1 MTLYEFSRA
10 LLSCTAGVLGLY
22 SWLLDKAG
30 FFCHFPTR
38 LRTPGRM
45 AEWTKAVVLKTT
57 VVLQPPGVRIPLL
70 PPKCRKQFCVGR
82 SHSLV

>member
-1 MTLYEFSRA
+1 MTFRKFIGA
-10 LLSCTAGVLGLY
+10 LLSCTASVLGLY
-22 SWLLDKAG
+22 SWLLDRAG
-30 FFCHFPTR
+30 YFCHFPTR

-70 PPKCRKQFCVGR
+70 PPLCQ
-82 SHSLV
+82 